1 MPALRHPDPPGVV
14 HEPVELQLPD
24 LPAATEGPTVVTRRV
39 VALVSGDVQGVGYR
53 WFVRGLAGER
63 GLAGSATNLADGRVE
78 VVLEGPDD
86 DVRAVVDALTG
97 PGAAGAPRDVALTEQ
112 DPVGDEG
119 FTTG

>member
-1 MPALRHPDPPGVV
+1 M
-14 HEPVELQLPD
+14 
-24 LPAATEGPTVVTRRV
+24 TRRA

-53 WFVRGLAGER
+53 WFVRGQAGGR

-86 DVRAVVDALTG
+86 DVHAVLDALTG
-97 PGAAGAPRDVALTEQ
+97 PDAPGAPRDVVVTDH
-112 DPVGDEG
+112 DPVGADG